1 MSLKKC
7 KECGQQISSEA
18 KTCPHCGAKKRRSAE
33 EQSGHNLCLFVIVFG
48 GLALIYQ
55 LCLLQSRVEKEVK
68 LEAASFARK
77 SFEETSI
84 VYKKIGGVRKESFLK
99 FNYKVTVVADIPDHN
114 DIVLTLEIEGFEG
127 CLFPWSEGY
136 YEIRWDTRSAAILV
150 LYKIDKEIRQI
161 TR

>member
-1 MSLKKC
+1 
-7 KECGQQISSEA
+7 
-18 KTCPHCGAKKRRSAE
+18 
-33 EQSGHNLCLFVIVFG
+33 
-48 GLALIYQ
+48 
-55 LCLLQSRVEKEVK
+55 
-68 LEAASFARK
+68 
-77 SFEETSI
+77 

-114 DIVLTLEIEGFEG
+114 DIVLALEIEGFEG